1 MVTCLITGASLY
13 AYLESL
19 AEKVVVVISADLAHT
34 HLASGPYGYSNAS
47 EPFDKVRGGVHW
59 WPHRRAENSPRI
71 LTWYTVHSSQIAVG
85 YRPYKVVLSMLPLTG
100 VW

>member
-47 EPFDKVRGGVHW
+47 EPFDKVRGGGFIGGLT
-59 WPHRRAENSPRI
+59 AGLRI
-71 LTWYTVHSSQIAVG
+71 ALVF
-85 YRPYKVVLSMLPLTG
+85 LPGILCTHLK
-100 VW
+100 